1 MIFNAM
7 KFTLTASRRSSLH
20 ASSVARRLLRRRVS
34 GRCPDPPDTSAKA
47 STTAVARPTV
57 APVLQRRSQHVEL
70 GDELGM
76 RPQVACERLKHRVG
90 QRSPA
95 VDERL
100 EQIDADADVSGVGNE
115 VHLAISDAER
125 LADEGV
131 PHRDELFPNKD
142 EWINAGDAV
151 IYKPFG
157 GAIAGPMH
165 KKKGAPDRRDRCRG
179 RARLAPEV

>member
-1 MIFNAM
+1 
-7 KFTLTASRRSSLH
+7 
-20 ASSVARRLLRRRVS
+20 
-34 GRCPDPPDTSAKA
+34 
-47 STTAVARPTV
+47 
-57 APVLQRRSQHVEL
+57 
-70 GDELGM
+70 M

-131 PHRDELFPNKD
+131 PHRDELFRNKD

-165 KKKGAPDRRDRCRG
+165 KKRGLLIAEIDVGAARASRRKFDASGHYARPDVFSLHVNRKRQVPVQFD
-179 RARLAPEV
+179 